1 MAYQAQ
7 ETFTASPDGIPVLVQ
22 RGQVFPDKHPL
33 VKLDVGRDMLFKR
46 LDLDQE
52 PPAGKAPK
60 VAPAASEAKAA
71 PASKG
76 AR

>member
-33 VKLDVGRDMLFKR
+33 VKLDAGRDMLFKP

-52 PPAGKAPK
+52 PPEGKAPK
-60 VAPAASEAKAA
+60 VAPASKAA
-71 PASKG
+71 
-76 AR
+76 R

>member
-7 ETFTASPDGIPVLVQ
+7 ETFTASPDGIPVMVT
-22 RGQVFPDKHPL
+22 RGQVFPDNHPL
-33 VKLDVGRDMLFKR
+33 VKLDDGRGLLFKP

-60 VAPAASEAKAA
+60 VAPGTRPAKAA
-71 PASKG
+71 N
-76 AR
+76 

>member
-22 RGQVFPDKHPL
+22 RGNVFPDNHPL
-33 VKLDVGRDMLFKR
+33 VKLDAGRGLLFKP

-52 PPAGKAPK
+52 PPPGAKPPKLAPR
-60 VAPAASEAKAA
+60 AKAA
-71 PASKG
+71 G
-76 AR
+76 